1 MRRPATS
8 RCGGRSGEA
17 VCRFTDLDGETSTF
31 DLHARF
37 TTGAGRIHFRLVP
50 EERTIRLAHIGSK
63 IRPDL

>member
-1 MRRPATS
+1 M
-8 RCGGRSGEA
+8 
-17 VCRFTDLDGETSTF
+17 CRFTDLDGETSTF